1 MRIAAS
7 NSTDY
12 DKGQA
17 ELVCNG
23 SNDRTIL
30 QQAMGIENEKVVI
43 SAGIYNADR
52 GANGID
58 GNPYLYPARGVS
70 VIGENNPV
78 LLASSGICRIMT
90 KKPNVVLQGF
100 TGQGYI
106 HIQNYES
113 NQTFKD
119 LKLSNTL
126 PGQRWLDWRKKGGC
140 TGHIQNWLPKGQTMS
155 GLIFDNVTLE
165 DSYHHGIGFHINNA
179 QEGATWKDITISGC
193 NLVSPG
199 SGLETTDGPGAVPGD
214 RDWSTG
220 VDVDTGDILN
230 MTVRNTTVTD
240 SWQSGFHTDGNW
252 TGHSQT
258 IKNLVF
264 EKCTVIGAGRR
275 AGTTPKEMYEAGF
288 YLQDALMK
296 DCRTENCRVGY
307 LIGTVTTGGL
317 VMKNCADTGS
327 LYSLVVEYGGNGAQ
341 VDNFVSRGAKRRALQ
356 VLGKGVNYTNITIE
370 DFKGSG
376 QPIMLGKMEKVIYID
391 APSHQED
398 VKRYLQMKY
407 SVSGR
412 FDIVSKYTKR
422 EDLATVWTGSSM
434 NWDGF
439 TMSYLKDTTGPV
451 GEPNDETGDIPNP
464 IPLTWPEK
472 VTMRIEGLGDKVY
485 IPE

>member
-70 VIGENNPV
+70 VIGEGNPV

-288 YLQDALMK
+288 YLQDALLK

-370 DFKGSG
+370 DFQGSG
-376 QPIMLGKMEKVIYID
+376 SPIMLGKMEKVIYID

-439 TMSYLKDTTGPV
+439 TMTYLKDTTTPPV
-451 GEPNDETGDIPNP
+451 DPEPPTDPIPNP
-464 IPLTWPEK
+464 IPLSWPEK